1 MAMINHEKGK
11 KSAKRPY
18 KFTAKDHLIL
28 RELTKNTRATDS
40 RIAKATG
47 IPVKTVNRKRKKL
60 EDAGLVTYGTF
71 INNYETGTKRFNAQC
86 MYTLHFNF
94 GITKEQIK
102 SIILEKSFIMHPA
115 VIKHVLFDFV
125 GEKEGRAVYSAILVS
140 RASAD
145 MVEILNAEIVPLLT
159 QKLGSNA
166 IAKVEEMTVRFFNK
180 TGHNNHI
187 SWLFTDGIKII
198 PEDSTIYI
206 CD

>member
-1 MAMINHEKGK
+1 MDTKTVENSRKRTK
-11 KSAKRPY
+11 KPF
-18 KFTAKDHLIL
+18 KFSPKDALIL
-28 RELTKNTRATDS
+28 RELTKNSRATDS
-40 RIAKATG
+40 SISKTTG
-47 IPVKTVNRKRKKL
+47 IPVKTVNRIRKKL
-60 EDAGLVTYGTF
+60 EENNLVSYATF

-102 SIILEKSFIMHPA
+102 SLILDRPFLMHPA

-145 MVEILNAEIVPLLT
+145 MVEILNAEIVPLFT
-159 QKLGSNA
+159 SRLGRDA
-166 IAKVEEMTVRFFNK
+166 IAKVEEMTVRFLNK

-187 SWLFTDGIKII
+187 SWLFTDGIEIKHD
-198 PEDSTIYI
+198 DSNIYI